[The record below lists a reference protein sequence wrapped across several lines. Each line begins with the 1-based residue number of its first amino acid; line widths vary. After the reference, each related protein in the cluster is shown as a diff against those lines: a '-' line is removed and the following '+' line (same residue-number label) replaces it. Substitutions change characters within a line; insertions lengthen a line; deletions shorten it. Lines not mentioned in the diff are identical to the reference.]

1 MKNILLFSGSNSST
15 SINQK
20 LIEQVGEMVEE
31 LGANPIVISLR
42 DYPAPIF
49 GVDLEREEGIPAKIK
64 ELNKLFDR
72 ADAFIVSTP
81 EHNGSIPAVFKNTLD
96 WISRME
102 KNIFRNKQALFLSA
116 SPGARGG
123 RSALEH
129 LVTIMPYRGAKI
141 IDSYSIPHFKEA
153 MTENGLSETHYRAI
167 VEKVQ
172 QLLRALN

>member
-15 SINQK
+15 SINQE
-20 LIEQVGEMVEE
+20 LIEYVAKMVRQ
-31 LGANPIVISLR
+31 LGANPIVVSLR

-49 GVDLEREEGIPAKIK
+49 GVDVEREEGFPEKIK
-64 ELNKLFDR
+64 ELNKLFDL
-72 ADAFIVSTP
+72 ADAFIISTP

-102 KNIFRNKQALFLSA
+102 KKIFRDKQTLFLSA
-116 SPGARGG
+116 APGARGG

-141 IDSYSIPHFKEA
+141 IDSYSIANFNDA
-153 MTENGLSETHYRAI
+153 MTEAGLSETHHNA
-167 VEKVQ
+167 VFEKVQ